1 MRQTVI
7 SRKLNALRIDH
18 DQANI
23 LGKRPH
29 KKTHDDRVD
38 HDRLTRASGA
48 CDKQMRHLGQIRHDR
63 GTLSIAADS
72 ELKRSARNI
81 RQDIAQIDI
90 LTRAI
95 GDLDSDKRGTRNRSE
110 NTHSSRCKRKRDIV
124 FQIGNSAH
132 ALTLTGLH
140 LKCRDRWSG
149 NPANYARMKTK
160 LAQRRLK
167 RRRSL
172 LKLLR
177 RGSRGGRCRVMAK
190 YRHRRKLTLAIST
203 GRNSSLLAYC
213 SRKQWL

>member
-1 MRQTVI
+1 
-7 SRKLNALRIDH
+7 
-18 DQANI
+18 
-23 LGKRPH
+23 
-29 KKTHDDRVD
+29 
-38 HDRLTRASGA
+38 
-48 CDKQMRHLGQIRHDR
+48 MRHLGQICHDR
-63 GTLSIAADS
+63 STLSIAADS

-95 GDLDSDKRGTRNRSE
+95 GDLDSDKRRTRNRSE
-110 NTHSSRCKRKRDIV
+110 NTHSSGCKRKRDIV

-140 LKCRDRWSG
+140 LKGRDRRSG
-149 NPANYARMKTK
+149 NPANNTRMKTK
-160 LAQRRLK
+160 LTQRRLK

-177 RGSRGGRCRVMAK
+177 RGSRGGRGRVMPK

-203 GRNSSLLAYC
+203 GRNSSPLACC
-213 SRKQWL
+213 SRKRWL